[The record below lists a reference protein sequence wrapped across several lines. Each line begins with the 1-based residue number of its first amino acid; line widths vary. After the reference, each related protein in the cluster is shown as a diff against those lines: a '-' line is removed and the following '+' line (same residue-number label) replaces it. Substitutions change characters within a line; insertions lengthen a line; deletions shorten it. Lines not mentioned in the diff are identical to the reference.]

1 MPDAHRPRS
10 AAAAVAATDVSADT
24 FPIFE
29 TSVFAS
35 DGAFY
40 FDLVRLQDRDDIPRG
55 FLHRHNYYHLLW
67 MTRASGTHMLDF
79 AHFDVRDHSV
89 FFLSPGQVHAWTS
102 SIKPHGYVLNF
113 SIDFFARMFPR
124 AEDVARFPF
133 YHPARGNGGANS
145 ALYLTPQ
152 QHDALLPLL
161 REMEHEARDRQPGYA
176 DVVQASLLIL
186 LTRLRRLCADCETPG
201 ATGPQQALMR
211 RFTMLVETHYLRFDT
226 IGQYAEA
233 LCVSERQLNDAV
245 KRTLGRTA
253 SQVVQERV
261 VLEAK
266 RWLSNTETGIA
277 EIAFRLNIED
287 PAYFTRFFKKQTGL
301 TPGDFRRQHCRP
313 LD

>member
-1 MPDAHRPRS
+1 MP
-10 AAAAVAATDVSADT
+10 AALPSSHPGE
-24 FPIFE
+24 FPTFE
-29 TSVFAS
+29 TSDFAG
-35 DGAFY
+35 DGSFY

-102 SIKPHGYVLNF
+102 SVKPYGYVLNF

-124 AEDVARFPF
+124 ADDVAKFPF
-133 YHPARGNGGANS
+133 FHPSQGNS
-145 ALYLTPQ
+145 ALYLTPD
-152 QHDALLPLL
+152 QHDAMLPLL
-161 REMEHEARDRQPGYA
+161 DDMDREARERQPGVG

-186 LTRLRRLCADCETPG
+186 LTRLRRLCPDGEQPG
-201 ATGPQQALMR
+201 GVGPHQALTR
-211 RFTMLVETHYLRFDT
+211 RFTMLVETHYLRFAAM
-226 IGQYAEA
+226 GQYAEA
-233 LCVSERQLNDAV
+233 LGVSERQLNDAV
-245 KRTLGRTA
+245 KRTQARTA

-261 VLEAK
+261 LLEAK

-287 PAYFTRFFKKQTGL
+287 PAYFARFFKKQTGL
-301 TPGDFRRQHCRP
+301 TPGDFRKKHCRP
-313 LD
+313 LE

>member
-1 MPDAHRPRS
+1 MPETLPSSRS
-10 AAAAVAATDVSADT
+10 CE
-24 FPIFE
+24 FPTFE
-29 TSVFAS
+29 TSDFA
-35 DGAFY
+35 GEGLFY
-40 FDLVRLQDRDDIPRG
+40 FDLVRLEDCEDIPRG
-55 FLHRHNYYHLLW
+55 FLHRHNYYHMLW

-79 AHFDVRDHSV
+79 APLEVRDHSV

-102 SIKPHGYVLNF
+102 SVKPHGYALNF
-113 SIDFFARMFPR
+113 STAFFAQMFPR
-124 AEDVARFPF
+124 ADDVAKFPF
-133 YHPARGNGGANS
+133 YQPARGNS
-145 ALYLTPQ
+145 ALYLTQ
-152 QHDALLPLL
+152 AQHDGMLPLL
-161 REMEHEARDRQPGYA
+161 GEMEREARKRQPGFS
-176 DVVQASLLIL
+176 DVVRAYLLIL
-186 LTRLRRLCADCETPG
+186 LTRLRRLCPDNEYSG
-201 ATGPQQALMR
+201 VGPHQALAR

-245 KRTLGRTA
+245 KRTVARTA

-287 PAYFTRFFKKQTGL
+287 PAYFARFFKKQTGL
-301 TPGDFRRQHCRP
+301 TPGDFRRKHCRP

>member
-1 MPDAHRPRS
+1 MPDALPAS
-10 AAAAVAATDVSADT
+10 PAGE
-24 FPIFE
+24 FPTFE
-29 TSVFAS
+29 TSEFANEGS
-35 DGAFY
+35 FY

-67 MTRASGTHMLDF
+67 MTRAHGTHMLDF

-133 YHPARGNGGANS
+133 FHPSRGNS
-145 ALYLTPQ
+145 ALYLSQP
-152 QHDALLPLL
+152 QHDDMLPLL
-161 REMEHEARDRQPGYA
+161 REMEHEARDRRPGYP
-176 DVVQASLLIL
+176 DVLQACLLIL
-186 LTRLRRLCADCETPG
+186 LTRLRRLCPDNEPASG
-201 ATGPQQALMR
+201 VGPQQVLAR
-211 RFTMLVETHYLRFDT
+211 RFTMLVETHYLRFET

-245 KRTLGRTA
+245 KRTLARTA

-261 VLEAK
+261 ILEAK

-277 EIAFRLNIED
+277 DIAFRLNIED
-287 PAYFTRFFKKQTGL
+287 PAYFARFFKKQTGL
-301 TPGDFRRQHCRP
+301 TPGDFRRKHCRP